1 VPELDDRLAFTP
13 ATRRPPDRLVQ
24 SLARF
29 LLEEAARAQP
39 DRPHPAPAG
48 PPPGWWRHQ
57 RMGRRALRRL
67 IHQSLVEALRL
78 EAEGSLAV

>member
-29 LLEEAARAQP
+29 LLEEATRAQP
-39 DRPHPAPAG
+39 DQPRPAPVG
-48 PPPGWWRHQ
+48 PPPGWWK
-57 RMGRRALRRL
+57 RRGLRLSRQVIRQALRECLRAEAGGL
-67 IHQSLVEALRL
+67 I
-78 EAEGSLAV
+78 AV